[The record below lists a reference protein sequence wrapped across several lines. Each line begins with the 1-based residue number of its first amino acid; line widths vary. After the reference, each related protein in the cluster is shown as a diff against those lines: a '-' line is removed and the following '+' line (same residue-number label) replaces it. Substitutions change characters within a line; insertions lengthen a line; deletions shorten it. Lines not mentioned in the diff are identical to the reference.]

1 MIDILKKIPPF
12 GTPSEPAYDCG
23 DGSYMLLARDK
34 TKEDMDSFVK
44 TAGKSG
50 FEVFDETSFGKN
62 FYTTLIKDGLF
73 LHVYFCDCEGT
84 LRVVADE
91 KNEKYLT
98 SVPSVERKCQTSLWQ
113 FEVDHS
119 LIDCGMCYII
129 RCCDG
134 SFFIID
140 SAHVYSIHDNDRIYK
155 FLRERTP
162 RGEKIK
168 IAGWFFSHGHV
179 DHIGKFCDFLKYN
192 CDDVEIDALYYNFV
206 PLTHPD
212 NIYWEVSDK
221 IFQANF
227 DKLVAQYP
235 NIKKVKLHSG
245 QHFFVKN
252 LEFRVLCTHEDVYP
266 QNLQNFNDSSTM
278 LMMYADSATVSFPG
292 DAGHIES
299 DIVTSRFGSLL
310 KCDIMQAAHHGHF
323 GTTAL
328 FYELSDADVI
338 MFPTTQIKF
347 DEEYEAREINREA
360 VAISDECYIASNGT
374 VQLDLP
380 YEKGTAKH
388 FDDET
393 FEDFDGIYNL
403 WGYTYTDE
411 RKAELKAQFI
421 AGGGK
426 S

>member
-162 RGEKIK
+162 KGEKIK

-235 NIKKVKLHSG
+235 NIK
-245 QHFFVKN
+245 
-252 LEFRVLCTHEDVYP
+252 R
-266 QNLQNFNDSSTM
+266 
-278 LMMYADSATVSFPG
+278 
-292 DAGHIES
+292 
-299 DIVTSRFGSLL
+299 
-310 KCDIMQAAHHGHF
+310 
-323 GTTAL
+323 
-328 FYELSDADVI
+328 
-338 MFPTTQIKF
+338 
-347 DEEYEAREINREA
+347 
-360 VAISDECYIASNGT
+360 
-374 VQLDLP
+374 
-380 YEKGTAKH
+380 
-388 FDDET
+388 
-393 FEDFDGIYNL
+393 
-403 WGYTYTDE
+403 
-411 RKAELKAQFI
+411 
-421 AGGGK
+421 
-426 S
+426 

>member
-1 MIDILKKIPPF
+1 MKEIFKKLPLF
-12 GTPSEPAYDCG
+12 DGVSEPAYDCG
-23 DGSYMLLARDK
+23 DGSYMLLARNK
-34 TKEDMDSFVK
+34 TIDDMMSYISQAK
-44 TAGKSG
+44 KSG
-50 FEVFDETSFGKN
+50 FSVFDETSFGEN
-62 FYTTLIKDGLF
+62 YYTTLEKDGVF
-73 LHVYFCDCEGT
+73 LHIYFCSCENT
-84 LRVVADE
+84 LRLVADE

-98 SVPSVERKCQTSLWQ
+98 SKQNVERRCQTTLWQ

-129 RCCDG
+129 RCCDN

-162 RGEKIK
+162 DGEKIK
-168 IAGWFFSHGHV
+168 ISGWFFSHGHV

-221 IFQANF
+221 VFQKNF
-227 DKLVAQYP
+227 DELVAKYP
-235 NIKKVKLHSG
+235 NIKKIKLHSG

-278 LMMYADSATVSFPG
+278 LMMNADSCDVMFPG

-299 DIVTSRFGSLL
+299 DIVTSRFGNLL
-310 KCDIMQAAHHGHF
+310 KCDIMQASHHGHF

-328 FYELSDADVI
+328 FYELSKADVI
-338 MFPTTQIKF
+338 MFPTTQIKY

-374 VQLDLP
+374 VEFDLP
-380 YEKGTAKH
+380 YKKGSAKH
-388 FDDET
+388 FADET
-393 FEDFDGIYNL
+393 FEDFDGIYSL
-403 WGYTYTDE
+403 WGYTYSEE
-411 RKAELKAQFI
+411 RKQELKALFK
-421 AGGGK
+421 ANGGK
-426 S
+426 T